1 MQPTDHRGRPVGNPA
16 TSHGGHRPTPRLA
29 WALRSLNVGP
39 EVGYGYTME
48 DGQKEIDEY
57 RTQRDSGNT
66 EVPQRIK
73 DAVVEARDMTQD
85 SIADRKHKEYWG
97 LPQ

>member
-1 MQPTDHRGRPVGNPA
+1 
-16 TSHGGHRPTPRLA
+16 
-29 WALRSLNVGP
+29 
-39 EVGYGYTME
+39 ME